1 MWGRQWSWLAPTP
14 ARPLCWGWASAA
26 ISSCAPC
33 WRKRPCARLTSLT
46 LRHRDVALL
55 RRGVTELAARLRVR
69 FGRRVLGPMTP
80 PVDRIRG
87 EYLAGLLLK
96 IESGASSAKARALL
110 AAELKAFAENP
121 EFKTITF
128 ICNVDPQ

>member
-1 MWGRQWSWLAPTP
+1 MTKGN
-14 ARPLCWGWASAA
+14 
-26 ISSCAPC
+26 
-33 WRKRPCARLTSLT
+33 ARLTLLT

-55 RRGVTELAARLRVR
+55 RRGITELAARLRGR

-96 IESGASSAKARALL
+96 VESGASSARARELL
-110 AAELKAFAENP
+110 GAELKAFSEDP
-121 EFKTITF
+121 EFRNITVVV
-128 ICNVDPQ
+128 NVDPQ

>member
-1 MWGRQWSWLAPTP
+1 MCIRD
-14 ARPLCWGWASAA
+14 R
-26 ISSCAPC
+26 
-33 WRKRPCARLTSLT
+33 T

-69 FGRRVLGPMTP
+69 FGRCVLGPMTP

-96 IESGASSAKARALL
+96 IESGASSAKARSLL

-121 EFKTITF
+121 EFKTITVV
-128 ICNVDPQ
+128 CNVDPQ

>member
-1 MWGRQWSWLAPTP
+1 
-14 ARPLCWGWASAA
+14 
-26 ISSCAPC
+26 
-33 WRKRPCARLTSLT
+33 
-46 LRHRDVALL
+46 
-55 RRGVTELAARLRVR
+55 
-69 FGRRVLGPMTP
+69 MTP

>member
-1 MWGRQWSWLAPTP
+1 M
-14 ARPLCWGWASAA
+14 
-26 ISSCAPC
+26 
-33 WRKRPCARLTSLT
+33 
-46 LRHRDVALL
+46 
-55 RRGVTELAARLRVR
+55 
-69 FGRRVLGPMTP
+69 
-80 PVDRIRG
+80 DRIRG